1 MGGRR
6 RDPARGR
13 HLLLDRR
20 ADARLTGPSLLRV
33 RYTIRCRATCSL
45 YPPPAKRR
53 GGWRGAK
60 HRAGGGA
67 SEIASSK
74 PPPPNPSPPLPSL
87 ACGRGPPPPPVPSPP
102 KR

>member
-13 HLLLDRR
+13 YVLLDRR
-20 ADARLTGPSLLRV
+20 ADARLTRPSLLRV

-53 GGWRGAK
+53 GGGRGAE
-60 HRAGGGA
+60 HTARGGGA
-67 SEIASSK
+67 GVRVQS
-74 PPPPNPSPPLPSL
+74 PPPPT
-87 ACGRGPPPPPVPSPP
+87 PPPPPPP
-102 KR
+102 PPRGGGTPRPARHMR